1 MVVHLYGRVCRM
13 DEISRTARKNGL
25 LVVEDCAQAHG
36 AVYRGVKAGAL
47 GMPQDSVS
55 ILARIWEL

>member
-25 LVVEDCAQAHG
+25 LVVEDVRRLMERCIE
-36 AVYRGVKAGAL
+36 V
-47 GMPQDSVS
+47 
-55 ILARIWEL
+55 